1 MKVLK
6 NRRFSHFSCTCYDFL
21 PCYAKFFKVRLMLL
35 CKPVRED
42 FMKKTLGVILATVAG
57 FLFAITLAVPAEAME
72 FGARGF

>member
-1 MKVLK
+1 
-6 NRRFSHFSCTCYDFL
+6 
-21 PCYAKFFKVRLMLL
+21 MLL

-42 FMKKTLGVILATVAG
+42 FMKKTFGVVLAVVAG